1 MAYSVVWSPN
11 ALDDVDEIAAYIA
24 RDSPTYAA
32 AVVEKILNTTRNL
45 QNFPL
50 LGRIVPESN
59 EDSVRERF
67 VYSYRLIY
75 QVQEETVI
83 VIAVVHGKR
92 LLDNENIV

>member
-1 MAYSVVWSPN
+1 
-11 ALDDVDEIAAYIA
+11 VDEIAAYIA

-32 AVVEKILNTTRNL
+32 AVVEKILDITRNL

-59 EDSVRERF
+59 EESIRERF

-75 QVQEETVI
+75 QVQQETVTI
-83 VIAVVHGKR
+83 IAVVHEKR

>member
-32 AVVEKILNTTRNL
+32 AVVEKILDVTRNL

-59 EDSVRERF
+59 EESIRERF

-75 QVQEETVI
+75 QVQQETVTI
-83 VIAVVHGKR
+83 IAVVHGKR

>member
-1 MAYSVVWSPN
+1 
-11 ALDDVDEIAAYIA
+11 VDEIAAYIA

-32 AVVEKILNTTRNL
+32 AVVEKILDVTRNL

-59 EDSVRERF
+59 EESIRERF

-75 QVQEETVI
+75 QVQQETVTI
-83 VIAVVHGKR
+83 IAVVHEKR

>member
-32 AVVEKILNTTRNL
+32 AVVEKILDITRNL

-59 EDSVRERF
+59 EESIRERF

-75 QVQEETVI
+75 QVQQETVTI
-83 VIAVVHGKR
+83 IAVVHEKR

>member
-59 EDSVRERF
+59 EESTENDLS
-67 VYSYRLIY
+67 
-75 QVQEETVI
+75 
-83 VIAVVHGKR
+83 IA
-92 LLDNENIV
+92 IA